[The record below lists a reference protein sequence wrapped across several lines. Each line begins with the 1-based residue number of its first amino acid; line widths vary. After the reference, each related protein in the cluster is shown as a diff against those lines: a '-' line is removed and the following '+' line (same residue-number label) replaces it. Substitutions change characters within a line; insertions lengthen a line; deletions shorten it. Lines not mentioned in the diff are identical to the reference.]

1 MKKQIVVA
9 AGVLSMGVF
18 LLGAAPANAG
28 ESQYGR
34 PERFDNMPHLMHVDD
49 RDYHRRDDEAEHEA
63 RRLRAMEWRARQRE
77 SEAHAARRD
86 ERHDG
91 RDAVRYENRAGEGYR
106 HRDDREEGR
115 RY

>member
-1 MKKQIVVA
+1 MRKQILVA

-28 ESQYGR
+28 ESQYGDR
-34 PERFDNMPHLMHVDD
+34 QSFDNVPHLMQVDD
-49 RDYHRRDDEAEHEA
+49 RDNHRRDDEAEREA
-63 RRLRAMEWRARQRE
+63 RRQRAMEWRARQRE

-91 RDAVRYENRAGEGYR
+91 RDPVRYENRAGEGNRHPEYR
-106 HRDDREEGR
+106 
-115 RY
+115 